1 MSYSRPITFD
11 RVIRVLGSLAVI
23 AVLVWLVNELKDVLL
38 PFGLACLI
46 SYLLEPLV
54 EWQQRVLK
62 LKHRGLPVLLTLI
75 EATLALGVL
84 AYFFIP
90 SALNEI
96 DQVDELIKASA
107 DKGRQSSLL
116 PPELQE
122 YLRNTLRSE
131 NLTQILAGSRL
142 ETILNKGTTVLT
154 ATVDFLMHTLEW
166 LLTFIYVIFIMLDYK
181 RIMRGFKA
189 MVPPSYRRTVYKVGD
204 DIARNMNIYFRS
216 QAVIAACAAVFYCIG
231 FSIVGLPMA
240 IIMGIVVGLLYIIPY
255 FQYVTLIT
263 VALL

>member
-154 ATVDFLMHTLEW
+154 ATVDF
-166 LLTFIYVIFIMLDYK
+166 
-181 RIMRGFKA
+181 
-189 MVPPSYRRTVYKVGD
+189 
-204 DIARNMNIYFRS
+204 
-216 QAVIAACAAVFYCIG
+216 
-231 FSIVGLPMA
+231 
-240 IIMGIVVGLLYIIPY
+240 
-255 FQYVTLIT
+255 
-263 VALL
+263 